1 MCQPTA
7 RTRYVYYVPFLYE
20 RKNPSVN
27 FCYSLP
33 NSVKKGGFLFVC
45 FCFCFFKQPVEGNLH
60 LQNGFQA
67 RLLLSSPFS
76 GTSHSEGKKSTHV
89 LNSVPLADDVAKV
102 TIEMMRA
109 DIASYVVME
118 LRGSKSEMYSV
129 LSKAEA

>member
-1 MCQPTA
+1 MRE
-7 RTRYVYYVPFLYE
+7 RTHLLISAILYLIQS
-20 RKNPSVN
+20 RKEV
-27 FCYSLP
+27 F
-33 NSVKKGGFLFVC
+33 FLFV
-45 FCFCFFKQPVEGNLH
+45 FVFVFFKQPVEGNLH
-60 LQNGFQA
+60 LQNRFQA
-67 RLLLSSPFS
+67 RPLLPSPFS

-89 LNSVPLADDVAKV
+89 LNSVPLADDVTKV